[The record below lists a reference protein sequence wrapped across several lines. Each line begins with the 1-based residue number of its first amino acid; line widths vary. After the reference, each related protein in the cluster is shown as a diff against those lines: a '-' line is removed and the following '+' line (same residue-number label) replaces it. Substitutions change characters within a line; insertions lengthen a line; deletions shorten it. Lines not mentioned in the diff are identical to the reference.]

1 MPRHD
6 PAKKDAA
13 NSEMR
18 RWAVSTQGPVDVRM
32 GEPTRSEVRVSY
44 DEYIVIWGDTRG
56 TETSQ
61 YPEEEKIRMIS
72 WVAASE
78 REGAQTE

>member
-18 RWAVSTQGPVDVRM
+18 RLAVSTRRSVDIRM
-32 GEPTRSEVRVSY
+32 GEPAWSEVHGSC
-44 DEYIVIWGDTRG
+44 DEQIVTWGDTRG